1 MLEAL
6 AFLHAEGCMHRDI
19 KAENILA
26 SDSPLKAIII
36 DFGCATWERTSKDHL
51 KGTIRYLAPE
61 IIALKEKTAP
71 PNTTY
76 DVSADV
82 WGMGLTAYELI
93 HSSRVKFGRISR
105 KVYDEEL
112 LPKIATS
119 RIYSM
124 DSPGNW
130 ASALIREM
138 LHWDPRSR
146 IKAEQAYQQCP
157 RFHAGREQRQ
167 LQPGKREHGD

>member
-1 MLEAL
+1 
-6 AFLHAEGCMHRDI
+6 
-19 KAENILA
+19 
-26 SDSPLKAIII
+26 
-36 DFGCATWERTSKDHL
+36 L
-51 KGTIRYLAPE
+51 KGTIRYLALE

-76 DVSADV
+76 NVSANV

-93 HSSRVKFGRISR
+93 HSSRVKFGRISW

-119 RIYSM
+119 RIYSIN
-124 DSPGNW
+124 SPRNW

-146 IKAEQAYQQCP
+146 IKAEQAY
-157 RFHAGREQRQ
+157 
-167 LQPGKREHGD
+167 